1 MSAALFG
8 EDCEISCDQ
17 LYELLKYAALG
28 KRHNATQPRYN
39 TFGNQLCV
47 PTCCENIAEGIL
59 AVLVLEYLQRAYHN
73 DSLYYV
79 DTGAIRLAQRPEF
92 LF

>member
-1 MSAALFG
+1 M
-8 EDCEISCDQ
+8 Q
-17 LYELLKYAALG
+17 LWE
-28 KRHNATQPRYN
+28 NATMQHSPG
-39 TFGNQLCV
+39 TTHSGISCV

-59 AVLVLEYLQRAYHN
+59 AVLVLEYLQRTYHN

-79 DTGAIRLAQRPEF
+79 DTGAIRLAQKPEF